1 MAKAKERIADGKLV
15 IDEEGSTR
23 KFVDSVQQ
31 VTFSGRNARPDQTVL
46 YVTERCVL
54 QLIDGKMTVV
64 EIAPGI
70 DLERDALSQMDFRP
84 AVHPDLKTMDPGL
97 FCEEWGGL
105 RSAFEAN
112 R

>member
-1 MAKAKERIADGKLV
+1 MADGKLV
-15 IDEEGSTR
+15 FDEEGSTR

-31 VTFSGRNARPDQTVL
+31 VTFSGQNARPDQTVL

-54 QLIDGKMTVV
+54 QLIDGKMTVI

-70 DLERDALSQMDFRP
+70 DLERDVLSQMDFRP

-97 FCEEWGGL
+97 FREDWDYL
-105 RSAFEAN
+105 QSAFGADC
-112 R
+112 